1 MSCPN
6 GLSKHNG
13 SLTSRVFNFKIK
25 TVERILVE
33 LKACKTF
40 YDFLV
45 YIRDTEGLELVQDN
59 GWYWLEYNG
68 VEIEGTGK
76 ERFTSSSQMN
86 DLLRL
91 AGL

>member
-1 MSCPN
+1 M
-6 GLSKHNG
+6 LA
-13 SLTSRVFNFKIK
+13 VVIM
-25 TVERILVE
+25 EQILKE

-45 YIRDTEGLELVQDN
+45 YIRDTEGLEMVQDN

-68 VEIEGTGK
+68 EEIEGTAK
-76 ERFTSSSQMN
+76 ERFTSSSEMN